1 MGLEITNLSERN
13 TEVSGDPNVSR
24 QQLWGCK
31 HAVVPDGP
39 RSNFHGKK
47 FIGHIQRHRLSQ
59 NTCSHSI
66 SMEREVKHVIDI
78 QTAESLGCAQS

>member
-24 QQLWGCK
+24 QQLWECK
-31 HAVVPDGP
+31 HAVGPDGQ

-47 FIGHIQRHRLSQ
+47 VIGHIREAQVVAGYLQPLHFHGMRAE
-59 NTCSHSI
+59 TCY
-66 SMEREVKHVIDI
+66 
-78 QTAESLGCAQS
+78 